1 MVFLCDFLRVE
12 VVFPIVVA
20 RPRAL
25 DIIDFVAGL
34 LGRGLVV
41 ESRLLLFVLMLGDY
55 ASPCDVEPSLSFGQ
69 SLSVILALLDAGVP
83 LVTVVRA
90 VVASVAVLRA
100 QFAFPQRFRSI
111 AAVVVAHAF
120 AGHEVVLLSLL
131 SNRQLLR
138 GFVHHKD
145 MIAHARVVGLLSVDR
160 VHGARWEIPLT
171 FVDACRLNQ
180 LILDDVS
187 ALIFGGSRHPPKRI
201 FLLEPL
207 EIRVRQCLLG
217 RQPLAMIHLQHLFEE
232 IEALGVEFPQ
242 VTLINGLES
251 VDVGELGPHKP
262 WVF

>member
-69 SLSVILALLDAGVP
+69 SLPVILALLDAGVP

-100 QFAFPQRFRSI
+100 QFAFPQ
-111 AAVVVAHAF
+111 
-120 AGHEVVLLSLL
+120 
-131 SNRQLLR
+131 
-138 GFVHHKD
+138 
-145 MIAHARVVGLLSVDR
+145 
-160 VHGARWEIPLT
+160 
-171 FVDACRLNQ
+171 
-180 LILDDVS
+180 
-187 ALIFGGSRHPPKRI
+187 
-201 FLLEPL
+201 
-207 EIRVRQCLLG
+207 
-217 RQPLAMIHLQHLFEE
+217 
-232 IEALGVEFPQ
+232 
-242 VTLINGLES
+242 
-251 VDVGELGPHKP
+251 
-262 WVF
+262 